1 MVMGEAHVPKVMSLN
16 PGTVYWMAIFHIRI
30 CCTICYVFGKTK
42 INGNEAGVG
51 PFLFKNY
58 ASIDCGCTKT

>member
-51 PFLFKNY
+51 PFLF
-58 ASIDCGCTKT
+58 